1 MAKKRMTRRNAE
13 SVLAQFSVFI
23 KNNPEA
29 GRRLIERMNA
39 MLDNALDDD
48 LFGTEGQLDPRG
60 DQRDEEG

>member
-1 MAKKRMTRRNAE
+1 MAKKRMTRKNAE
-13 SVLAQFSVFI
+13 TVLANVHVFI

-39 MLDNALDDD
+39 LFDNALDDD

-60 DQRDEEG
+60 DQRDSA